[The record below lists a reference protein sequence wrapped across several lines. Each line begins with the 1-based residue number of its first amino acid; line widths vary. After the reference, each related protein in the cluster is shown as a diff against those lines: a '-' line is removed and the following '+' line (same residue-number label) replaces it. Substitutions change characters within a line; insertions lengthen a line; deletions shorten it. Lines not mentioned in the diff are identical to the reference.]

1 MTMIVCFRRIIQLD
15 ETRPQ
20 LRIFRN
26 TPKESKE
33 KVTGTSSAEY
43 VVVRESFWT

>member
-1 MTMIVCFRRIIQLD
+1 MTMIVCLRRIIQLD
-15 ETRPQ
+15 ETRPE

-33 KVTGTSSAEY
+33 
-43 VVVRESFWT
+43 ESQVHHHQQNIKL